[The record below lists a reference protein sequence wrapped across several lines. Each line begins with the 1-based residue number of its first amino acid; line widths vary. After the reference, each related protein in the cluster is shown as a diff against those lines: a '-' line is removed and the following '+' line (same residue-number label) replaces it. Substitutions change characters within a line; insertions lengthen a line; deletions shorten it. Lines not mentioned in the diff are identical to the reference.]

1 MGSCVHP
8 TLGMGYPPSL
18 GDRSCDIP
26 NALLCL
32 AALQSPHLPK
42 EQEPAGAS
50 LEGMRRLRAP
60 ARLPPTDVPVPEHP
74 QVRDGER

>member
-8 TLGMGYPPSL
+8 TLGLGYLPSL
-18 GDRSCDIP
+18 GDRSCAIP
-26 NALLCL
+26 NILLCL
-32 AALQSPHLPK
+32 PAHQSSHLPK

-50 LEGMRRLRAP
+50 LKGMRRLRAP